1 MIPYDTL
8 QPMGG
13 TSLTMTYK
21 HGLRKKLYLITC
33 TRIR

>member
-1 MIPYDTL
+1 
-8 QPMGG
+8 MGG